1 MDCSSSSSS
10 GNEICGTYNTNAE
23 TQNQEIENIFSTYQ
37 AKQAYQNRHNQIA
50 ITILHW
56 MYALYILFAITFL
69 GLLIF
74 APKGKKIN
82 WKWKVIYVLPII
94 IYPFIASPILFA
106 FRSVLLY
113 VYNMTLGR
121 PVTLSNWAVIGEPKI
136 TQKYSVH

>member
-1 MDCSSSSSS
+1 MDCSSSS
-10 GNEICGTYNTNAE
+10 GNGICGTYDTNAE
-23 TQNQEIENIFSTYQ
+23 KQNQEIENIFSTYQ

-82 WKWKVIYVLPII
+82 WKWKIIYVLPII

-113 VYNMTLGR
+113 VYDMTLGR